1 MVVLGRLVQEVI
13 MIYELALVAKPEATE
28 QDVATLKGIVHEVVK
43 AHEGEVFIE
52 DEWGKITLA
61 QPTTDG
67 VEAGHFVYFIF
78 KANNQN
84 NKELI
89 RRLKISETHL
99 RHMFVALGEDSE
111 SGAIVKAY
119 KTPYSK
125 TYKGSATEKEGD
137 EESENPK
144 KFARRKS
151 CYFKSNNVT
160 ANWKD
165 PATFTWLI
173 NEFGKISA
181 ARVTGVSRKH
191 QRFATTAIK
200 RARQIGFVSYV
211 SNKTAELRSL

>member
-1 MVVLGRLVQEVI
+1 
-13 MIYELALVAKPEATE
+13 MIYELALVAKPDATD
-28 QDVATLKGIVHEVVK
+28 QDVASLKGIVHEVVK
-43 AHEGEVFIE
+43 AHDGEIFIE
-52 DEWGKITLA
+52 DEWGKMNLA
-61 QPTTDG
+61 QPTKEGTT
-67 VEAGHFVYFIF
+67 AGHFVYFIF
-78 KANNQN
+78 KANNEN

-89 RRLKISETHL
+89 RRMKISDTHL
-99 RHMFVALGEDSE
+99 RHMFVALGDDSD
-111 SGAIVKAY
+111 SGEIVKTY
-119 KTPYSK
+119 KTPFSK

-137 EESENPK
+137 DESDNPK

-151 CYFKSNNVT
+151 CYFKANNVT

-200 RARQIGFVSYV
+200 RARQIGVASYV
-211 SNKTAELRSL
+211 SNRTAELRSL

>member
-1 MVVLGRLVQEVI
+1 
-13 MIYELALVAKPEATE
+13 MIYELALVAKPEATDQE
-28 QDVATLKGIVHEVVK
+28 VATLKGLVHEVVK
-43 AHEGEVFIE
+43 AHDGEVFIE
-52 DEWGKITLA
+52 DEWGKMTLA
-61 QPTTDG
+61 QPTTEG
-67 VEAGHFVYFIF
+67 IPAGHFVYFIF
-78 KANNQN
+78 KANTEN

-99 RHMFVALGEDSE
+99 RHMFVALGEESE
-111 SGAIVKAY
+111 REAIVKAY
-119 KTPYSK
+119 KTPFSK
-125 TYKGSATEKEGD
+125 TYKGSVTEKEGE
-137 EESENPK
+137 EESDNPK

-151 CYFKSNNVT
+151 CYFKANSVT

-200 RARQIGFVSYV
+200 RARQIGIASYV
-211 SNKTAELRSL
+211 SNRTAELRSL

>member
-1 MVVLGRLVQEVI
+1 
-13 MIYELALVAKPEATE
+13 MIYELALVAKPDATGD
-28 QDVATLKGIVHEVVK
+28 QVAALKGIVHEVVK
-43 AHEGEVFIE
+43 AHDGEVFIE
-52 DEWGKITLA
+52 DDWGQVTFA
-61 QPTTDG
+61 QPTTEG
-67 VEAGHFVYFIF
+67 IPAGQFTYFIF
-78 KANNQN
+78 KANNEN

-111 SGAIVKAY
+111 VGELVKKY

-125 TYKGSATEKEGD
+125 TYKGSVTEKEGE

-151 CYFKSNNVT
+151 CYFKANSVT
-160 ANWKD
+160 ADWKD

-173 NEFGKISA
+173 NEFGKISP

-200 RARQIGFVSYV
+200 RARQIGMASYV
-211 SNKTAELRSL
+211 SNRTAEVRA

>member
-1 MVVLGRLVQEVI
+1 

-28 QDVATLKGIVHEVVK
+28 EEVATLKAMVHEVVK
-43 AHEGEVFIE
+43 AHDGEVFIE
-52 DEWGKITLA
+52 DEWGKMTFA
-61 QPTTDG
+61 QPTTEG
-67 VEAGHFVYFIF
+67 IPSGHFVYFIF

-99 RHMFVALGEDSE
+99 RHLFIALGEDDDRE
-111 SGAIVKAY
+111 AVVKAY
-119 KTPYSK
+119 KSPYSK
-125 TYKGSATEKEGD
+125 TYKGSLTDQEGED
-137 EESENPK
+137 SDNPK

-151 CYFKSNNVT
+151 CFFKANNIT

-165 PATFTWLI
+165 PQTFTWLI
-173 NEFGKISA
+173 NEFGKISP

-200 RARQIGFVSYV
+200 QARQIGIASYV
-211 SNKTAELRSL
+211 TNRTAELRA